1 MTAPPAQELPYIFTI
16 LVWFSSIFSYSGKDF
31 TGFLLFWEG
40 FHQKSI
46 KKHNI
51 FNKQVHFLITK
62 NVFSAQ
68 SSSGLDKK
76 VQFLITKTY
85 SVLRTAAQDL
95 SIYNGRILSKYKGTG
110 PDMANTLCGH
120 VLAMYGPV
128 PLYLYKTK
136 KQT

>member
-1 MTAPPAQELPYIFTI
+1 M
-16 LVWFSSIFSYSGKDF
+16 
-31 TGFLLFWEG
+31 FWEG

-46 KKHNI
+46 KTAHVRQTNV
-51 FNKQVHFLITK
+51 FFDHK

-95 SIYNGRILSKYKGTG
+95 SIYNGHILYKYKGTG
-110 PDMANTLCGH
+110 PDMANTWPQR
-120 VLAMYGPV
+120 AGP
-128 PLYLYKTK
+128 
-136 KQT
+136 

>member
-1 MTAPPAQELPYIFTI
+1 MTAPLAQELPYIFTI
-16 LVWFSSIFSYSGKDF
+16 LVWFSSIFSYYGKDF
-31 TGFLLFWEG
+31 TGFLMFWEG

-46 KKHNI
+46 KTTHVRQTI
-51 FNKQVHFLITK
+51 AFVDHK

-95 SIYNGRILSKYKGTG
+95 SIYNGRIVYKYKGTG
-110 PDMANTLCGH
+110 PDMANTWPQR
-120 VLAMYGPV
+120 AGP
-128 PLYLYKTK
+128 
-136 KQT
+136 

>member
-16 LVWFSSIFSYSGKDF
+16 LVWFSYIFSYSGKDF
-31 TGFLLFWEG
+31 IGCLMFWEG

-46 KKHNI
+46 KATHARLKKRAFVDH
-51 FNKQVHFLITK
+51 K

-95 SIYNGRILSKYKGTG
+95 SIYNGHLLYKYKGTG
-110 PDMANTLCGH
+110 PDMANTWPQR
-120 VLAMYGPV
+120 AGP
-128 PLYLYKTK
+128 
-136 KQT
+136 